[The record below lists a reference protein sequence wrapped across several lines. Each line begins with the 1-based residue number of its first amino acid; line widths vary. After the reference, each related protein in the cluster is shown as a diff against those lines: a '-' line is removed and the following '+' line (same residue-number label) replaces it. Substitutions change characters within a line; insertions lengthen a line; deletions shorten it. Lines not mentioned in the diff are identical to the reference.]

1 MHGGVEITKRVWRAA
16 QLRRLPLW
24 IGGALPWLAI
34 PSGPGLLAW
43 AGWCALDW
51 VKLRRRVTFEWT
63 AWLDGAVPEMEDSA
77 ALLTEADSPIA
88 RLQQQRLFDR
98 LDAVISPA
106 QLRQIVARY
115 VSAGY
120 PVILVSAVLAGMVWY
135 ATTRPSE
142 AEGMLPASPVGS
154 ATAATL
160 AQLTIGLAPPA
171 YTGIAPSE
179 SAPRDLQAPEQT
191 VVSWCLKDGSAGDN
205 KIELGNGQV
214 LEPGKE
220 CARWTATESVVW
232 RWRGQR
238 HTLRVIP
245 DQPPEITIAAPAQM
259 IQDLRDNATSTAMA
273 IQIRDDYA
281 IRRATLHM
289 TLARGSGENVKFT
302 DREMPLPA
310 SNDPKQRNWSKQ
322 WSLAEL
328 ELEPGDELY
337 FFVRATDNAGRPQT
351 VQSPTYTVRRPA
363 PEEEAQEESAAM
375 PSLVKPASLRSQ
387 RQIIID
393 TEQLVADMR
402 GTKMA
407 ADEVRDRSE
416 RIAND
421 QAQLRRRYGQF
432 LGEESTLFADN
443 AGSGTGGAQQQDEH
457 DDHEGHDH
465 APGAHPHEEG
475 HGHDHGSPNT
485 RKSAIVNETQHI
497 LETYGH
503 AHDEAENA
511 TMYDEGTKKVLR
523 RALLAMWDAEK
534 SLRAI
539 APRTALPPEHKA
551 LEAIKELQ
559 QAERIFLHKTAF
571 TPPPIKEEKRMTGE
585 MAGAASY
592 RREQAG
598 HEAGHSAPPPE
609 ELRTLVQA
617 LSGEAVLPALW
628 TRTAN
633 DWARTRLKDDD
644 QRLAAQRAIQDVAD
658 GCIACRPVLRAWLRT
673 GAGDGQ
679 VLLQATTKVDTQFV
693 RNWREAGAP

>member
-77 ALLTEADSPIA
+77 ALLDQADSPIA

-98 LDAVISPA
+98 LDAVVSPA
-106 QLRQIVARY
+106 QLRRIVAQH

-120 PVILVSAVLAGMVWY
+120 PIILVSAVLAGMVWY

-142 AEGMLPASPVGS
+142 AGGVTPASPVGS

-160 AQLTIGLAPPA
+160 AQLTVKLAPPA
-171 YTGIAPSE
+171 YTGIAASE
-179 SAPRDLQAPEQT
+179 SSPRDLQAPEQT
-191 VVSWCLKDGSAGDN
+191 VVSWCLKDGTAGDN
-205 KIELGNGQV
+205 RIELGNGEV

-245 DQPPEITIAAPAQM
+245 DQPPEITITAPTQM
-259 IQDLRDNATSTAMA
+259 IQDLRDNATSTTMA
-273 IQIRDDYA
+273 VQVRDDYA

-310 SNDPKQRNWSKQ
+310 STDPKQRNWSKQ

-363 PEEEAQEESAAM
+363 PEQEAEEESMAM

-402 GTKMA
+402 STRIA
-407 ADEVRDRSE
+407 ADVVRDRSE

-443 AGSGTGGAQQQDEH
+443 AGSGTGGAQKE

-465 APGAHPHEEG
+465 APGEHPHEEG
-475 HGHDHGSPNT
+475 HGHDHGSQNT
-485 RKSAIVNETQHI
+485 RRSAIVNQTQHI

-523 RALLAMWDAEK
+523 RALVAMWDAEK

-539 APRTALPPEHKA
+539 APKTALPPEHKA

-559 QAERIFLHKTAF
+559 QAERIYLHKTAF

-598 HEAGHSAPPPE
+598 QDAPLPE

-633 DWARTRLKDDD
+633 DWVRTRLKDDE

-658 GCIACRPVLRAWLRT
+658 GCIACRPVLRAWLRS
-673 GAGDGQ
+673 GAGEGQ
-679 VLLQATTKVDTQFV
+679 VLLQATPKVETPFA